1 MKVTVENGENQ
12 QVTLTIE
19 VEAAEVN
26 KAVDQACKRL
36 ANRVSIPGFR
46 KGKAPRMIVER
57 HVGKDAVLQEAFD
70 IVAPK
75 ALSKAFD
82 EQKIDPVTRPSVDI
96 ETLEEGK
103 DLVFKATV
111 TPRPE
116 VKLGDYKGLNV
127 PKNEVN
133 ITDEDV
139 EKQLKT
145 FQDRQG
151 KLVDAPE
158 GAEVKD
164 GDFTTL
170 DFKGF
175 VDGEAFD
182 GGEGKD
188 YPLQIGSNSFIP
200 GFEDQLVGAKIGEE
214 RDVNVKFPEEYQA
227 EELAGKDA
235 TFKIKLHE
243 VQYKE
248 LPELDDDFAKD
259 VSEYDTLDELKDSI
273 RKGIETNHEK
283 QADQK
288 VENDLIDQV
297 VGGMKAEIPDAM
309 IESRIEELVQDF
321 QYRISQQGLKL
332 EQYLQYMGMTM
343 EQFKEQFR
351 EQADKQVK
359 MRLAMEAVVAKES
372 IEATEEEFEAEIKRI
387 ADAYQMEADKVKSL
401 VDAAAVKKDLAV
413 NKAID
418 FVKSKANIV
427 AGAAEEKKP
436 AKKTTRKTT
445 KKAAAKQDEE
455 PKEEENKGE

>member
-127 PKNEVN
+127 PKNEVS

-214 RDVNVKFPEEYQA
+214 RDVNVKFPEEYHA
-227 EELAGKDA
+227 KELAGKDA
-235 TFKIKLHE
+235 TFKCTIRSIKT
-243 VQYKE
+243 KE
-248 LPELDDDFAKD
+248 LPAIDDELAKK
-259 VSEYDTLDELKDSI
+259 VSKFETLDELKADI
-273 RKGIETNHEK
+273 RKNLEENAERTAEN
-283 QADQK
+283 DQK
-288 VENDLIDQV
+288 S
-297 VGGMKAEIPDAM
+297 AA
-309 IESRIEELVQDF
+309 IEMLRTTSR
-321 QYRISQQGLKL
+321 S
-332 EQYLQYMGMTM
+332 TS
-343 EQFKEQFR
+343 
-351 EQADKQVK
+351 
-359 MRLAMEAVVAKES
+359 RLS
-372 IEATEEEFEAEIKRI
+372 
-387 ADAYQMEADKVKSL
+387 
-401 VDAAAVKKDLAV
+401 
-413 NKAID
+413 
-418 FVKSKANIV
+418 
-427 AGAAEEKKP
+427 
-436 AKKTTRKTT
+436 
-445 KKAAAKQDEE
+445 
-455 PKEEENKGE
+455 

>member
-103 DLVFKATV
+103 DLVFKATG

-127 PKNEVN
+127 PKNEVS

-214 RDVNVKFPEEYQA
+214 RDVNVKFPEEYHA
-227 EELAGKDA
+227 KELAGKDA
-235 TFKIKLHE
+235 TFKCTIRSIKT
-243 VQYKE
+243 KE
-248 LPELDDDFAKD
+248 LPAIDDELAKK
-259 VSEYDTLDELKDSI
+259 VSKFETLDELKADI
-273 RKGIETNHEK
+273 RKNLEENAERTAEN
-283 QADQK
+283 DQK
-288 VENDLIDQV
+288 SAAIEMATNNITVDIPAVMIDNRV
-297 VGGMKAEIPDAM
+297 TAM
-309 IESRIEELVQDF
+309 IQEMAMRLE
-321 QYRISQQGLKL
+321 QQGMKL
-332 EQYLQYMGMTM
+332 EQYLQYAGTDIAKLR
-343 EQFKEQFR
+343 EQYRETAEKNVKTDLMLEEVAKAEDIKVEAKDLDEEVAAMAAAYGATPQQVQKIIKEQG
-351 EQADKQVK
+351 
-359 MRLAMEAVVAKES
+359 
-372 IEATEEEFEAEIKRI
+372 RI
-387 ADAYQMEADKVKSL
+387 G
-401 VDAAAVKKDLAV
+401 DLAASV
-413 NKAID
+413 LR
-418 FVKSKANIV
+418 
-427 AGAAEEKKP
+427 
-436 AKKTTRKTT
+436 KKT
-445 KKAAAKQDEE
+445 AQFIIDNIAK
-455 PKEEENKGE
+455 

>member
-19 VEAAEVN
+19 VEAAEIN
-26 KAVDQACKRL
+26 KAVEQACKRL

-200 GFEDQLVGAKIGEE
+200 GFEDQLVGTKIGEE
-214 RDVNVKFPEEYQA
+214 RDVNVKFPEEYHA
-227 EELAGKDA
+227 KELAGKDA
-235 TFKIKLHE
+235 TFKCTIRSIKT
-243 VQYKE
+243 KE
-248 LPELDDDFAKD
+248 LPAIDDELAKK
-259 VSEYDTLDELKDSI
+259 VSKFETLDELKADI
-273 RKGIETNHEK
+273 RKNLEENAERTAEN
-283 QADQK
+283 DQK
-288 VENDLIDQV
+288 SAAIEMATNNITVDIPAVMIDNRV
-297 VGGMKAEIPDAM
+297 TAM
-309 IESRIEELVQDF
+309 IQEMAMRLE
-321 QYRISQQGLKL
+321 QQGMKL
-332 EQYLQYMGMTM
+332 EQYLQYAGTDIAKLR
-343 EQFKEQFR
+343 EQYRETAEKNVKTDLMLEEVAKAEDIKVEAKDLDEEVAAMAAAYGATPQQVQKIIKEQG
-351 EQADKQVK
+351 
-359 MRLAMEAVVAKES
+359 
-372 IEATEEEFEAEIKRI
+372 RI
-387 ADAYQMEADKVKSL
+387 G
-401 VDAAAVKKDLAV
+401 DLAASV
-413 NKAID
+413 LR
-418 FVKSKANIV
+418 
-427 AGAAEEKKP
+427 
-436 AKKTTRKTT
+436 KKT
-445 KKAAAKQDEE
+445 AQFIIDNIAK
-455 PKEEENKGE
+455 

>member
-26 KAVDQACKRL
+26 KAVEQACKRL

-200 GFEDQLVGAKIGEE
+200 GFEDQLVGAKIGDE
-214 RDVNVKFPEEYQA
+214 RDVNVKFPEEYHA
-227 EELAGKDA
+227 KELAGKDA
-235 TFKIKLHE
+235 TFKCTIRSIKT
-243 VQYKE
+243 KE
-248 LPELDDDFAKD
+248 LPAIDDELAKK
-259 VSEYDTLDELKDSI
+259 VSKFETLDELKADI
-273 RKGIETNHEK
+273 RKNLEENAERTAEN
-283 QADQK
+283 DQK
-288 VENDLIDQV
+288 SAAIEMATNNITVDIPAVMIDNRV
-297 VGGMKAEIPDAM
+297 TAM
-309 IESRIEELVQDF
+309 IQEMAMRLE
-321 QYRISQQGLKL
+321 QQGMKL
-332 EQYLQYMGMTM
+332 EQYLQYAGTDIAKLR
-343 EQFKEQFR
+343 EQYRETAEKNVKTDLMLEEVAKAENIKVEAKDLDEEVAAMAAAYGATPQQVQKIIKEQG
-351 EQADKQVK
+351 
-359 MRLAMEAVVAKES
+359 
-372 IEATEEEFEAEIKRI
+372 RI
-387 ADAYQMEADKVKSL
+387 G
-401 VDAAAVKKDLAV
+401 DLAASV
-413 NKAID
+413 LR
-418 FVKSKANIV
+418 
-427 AGAAEEKKP
+427 
-436 AKKTTRKTT
+436 KKT
-445 KKAAAKQDEE
+445 AQFIIDNIAK
-455 PKEEENKGE
+455 

>member
-26 KAVDQACKRL
+26 KAVEQACKRL

-151 KLVDAPE
+151 KLVDASE

-214 RDVNVKFPEEYQA
+214 RDVNVKFPEEYHA
-227 EELAGKDA
+227 KELAGKDA
-235 TFKIKLHE
+235 TFKCTIRSIKT
-243 VQYKE
+243 KE
-248 LPELDDDFAKD
+248 LPAIDDELAKK
-259 VSEYDTLDELKDSI
+259 VSKFETLDELKADI
-273 RKGIETNHEK
+273 RKNLEENAERTAEN
-283 QADQK
+283 DQK
-288 VENDLIDQV
+288 SAAIEMATNNITVDIPAVMIDNRV
-297 VGGMKAEIPDAM
+297 TAM
-309 IESRIEELVQDF
+309 IQEMAMRLE
-321 QYRISQQGLKL
+321 QQGMKL
-332 EQYLQYMGMTM
+332 EQYLQYAGTDIAKLR
-343 EQFKEQFR
+343 EQYRETAEKNVKTDLMLEEVAKAENIKVEAKDLDEEVAAMAAAYGATPQQVQKIIKEQG
-351 EQADKQVK
+351 
-359 MRLAMEAVVAKES
+359 
-372 IEATEEEFEAEIKRI
+372 RI
-387 ADAYQMEADKVKSL
+387 G
-401 VDAAAVKKDLAV
+401 DLAASV
-413 NKAID
+413 LR
-418 FVKSKANIV
+418 
-427 AGAAEEKKP
+427 
-436 AKKTTRKTT
+436 KKT
-445 KKAAAKQDEE
+445 AQFIIDNIAK
-455 PKEEENKGE
+455 

>member
-26 KAVDQACKRL
+26 KAVEQACKRL

-46 KGKAPRMIVER
+46 KGKAPRIIVER

-214 RDVNVKFPEEYQA
+214 RDVNVKFPEEYHA
-227 EELAGKDA
+227 KELAGKDA
-235 TFKIKLHE
+235 TFKCTIRSIKT
-243 VQYKE
+243 KE
-248 LPELDDDFAKD
+248 LPAIDDELAKK
-259 VSEYDTLDELKDSI
+259 VSKFETLDELKADI
-273 RKGIETNHEK
+273 RKNLEENAERTAEN
-283 QADQK
+283 DQK
-288 VENDLIDQV
+288 SAAIEMATNNITVDIPAVMIDNRV
-297 VGGMKAEIPDAM
+297 TAM
-309 IESRIEELVQDF
+309 IQEMAMRLE
-321 QYRISQQGLKL
+321 QQGMKL
-332 EQYLQYMGMTM
+332 EQYLQYAGTDIAKLR
-343 EQFKEQFR
+343 EQYRETAEKNVKTDLMLEEVAKAEDIKVEAKDLDEEVAAMAAAYGATPQQVQKIIKEQG
-351 EQADKQVK
+351 
-359 MRLAMEAVVAKES
+359 
-372 IEATEEEFEAEIKRI
+372 RI
-387 ADAYQMEADKVKSL
+387 G
-401 VDAAAVKKDLAV
+401 DLAASV
-413 NKAID
+413 LR
-418 FVKSKANIV
+418 
-427 AGAAEEKKP
+427 
-436 AKKTTRKTT
+436 KKT
-445 KKAAAKQDEE
+445 AQFIIDNIAK
-455 PKEEENKGE
+455 

>member
-46 KGKAPRMIVER
+46 KGKAPRLIVER

-214 RDVNVKFPEEYQA
+214 RDVNVKFPEEYHA
-227 EELAGKDA
+227 KELAGKDA
-235 TFKIKLHE
+235 TFKCTIRSIKT
-243 VQYKE
+243 KE
-248 LPELDDDFAKD
+248 LPAIDDELAKK
-259 VSEYDTLDELKDSI
+259 VSKFETLDELKADI
-273 RKGIETNHEK
+273 RKNLEENAERTAEN
-283 QADQK
+283 DQK
-288 VENDLIDQV
+288 SAAIEMATNNITVDIPAVMIDNRV
-297 VGGMKAEIPDAM
+297 TAM
-309 IESRIEELVQDF
+309 IQEMAMRLE
-321 QYRISQQGLKL
+321 QQGMKL
-332 EQYLQYMGMTM
+332 EQYLQYAGTDIAKLR
-343 EQFKEQFR
+343 EQYRETAEKNVKTDLMLEEVAKAEDIKVEAKDLDEEVAAMAAAYGATPQQVQKIIKEQG
-351 EQADKQVK
+351 
-359 MRLAMEAVVAKES
+359 
-372 IEATEEEFEAEIKRI
+372 RI
-387 ADAYQMEADKVKSL
+387 G
-401 VDAAAVKKDLAV
+401 DLAASV
-413 NKAID
+413 LR
-418 FVKSKANIV
+418 
-427 AGAAEEKKP
+427 
-436 AKKTTRKTT
+436 KKT
-445 KKAAAKQDEE
+445 AQFIIDNIAK
-455 PKEEENKGE
+455 

>member
-26 KAVDQACKRL
+26 KAVEQACKRL

-214 RDVNVKFPEEYQA
+214 RDVNVKFPEEYHA
-227 EELAGKDA
+227 KELAGKDA
-235 TFKIKLHE
+235 TFKCTIRSIKT
-243 VQYKE
+243 KE
-248 LPELDDDFAKD
+248 LPAIDDELAKK
-259 VSEYDTLDELKDSI
+259 VSKFETLDELKADI
-273 RKGIETNHEK
+273 RKNLEENAERTAEN
-283 QADQK
+283 DQK
-288 VENDLIDQV
+288 SAAIEMATNNITVDIPAVMIDNRV
-297 VGGMKAEIPDAM
+297 TAM
-309 IESRIEELVQDF
+309 IQEMAMRLE
-321 QYRISQQGLKL
+321 QQGMKL
-332 EQYLQYMGMTM
+332 EQYLQYAGTDIAKLRGQYRETAEKNVKTDLMLEEVAKAENIKVEAKDLDEEVAAMAAAYGATP
-343 EQFKEQFR
+343 QQVQKIIKEQG
-351 EQADKQVK
+351 
-359 MRLAMEAVVAKES
+359 
-372 IEATEEEFEAEIKRI
+372 RI
-387 ADAYQMEADKVKSL
+387 G
-401 VDAAAVKKDLAV
+401 DLAASV
-413 NKAID
+413 LR
-418 FVKSKANIV
+418 
-427 AGAAEEKKP
+427 
-436 AKKTTRKTT
+436 KKT
-445 KKAAAKQDEE
+445 AQFIIDNIAK
-455 PKEEENKGE
+455 

>member
-214 RDVNVKFPEEYQA
+214 RDVNVKFPEEYHA
-227 EELAGKDA
+227 KELAGKDA
-235 TFKIKLHE
+235 TFKCTIRSIKT
-243 VQYKE
+243 KE
-248 LPELDDDFAKD
+248 LPAIDDELAKK
-259 VSEYDTLDELKDSI
+259 VSKFETLDEFKADI
-273 RKGIETNHEK
+273 RKNLEENAERTAEN
-283 QADQK
+283 DQK
-288 VENDLIDQV
+288 SAAIEMATNNITVDIPAVMIDNRV
-297 VGGMKAEIPDAM
+297 TAM
-309 IESRIEELVQDF
+309 IQEMAMRLE
-321 QYRISQQGLKL
+321 QQGMKL
-332 EQYLQYMGMTM
+332 EQYLQYAGTDIAKLR
-343 EQFKEQFR
+343 EQYRETAEKNVKTDLMLEEVAKAEDIKVEAKDLDEEVAAMAAAYGATPQQVQKIIKEQG
-351 EQADKQVK
+351 
-359 MRLAMEAVVAKES
+359 
-372 IEATEEEFEAEIKRI
+372 RI
-387 ADAYQMEADKVKSL
+387 G
-401 VDAAAVKKDLAV
+401 DLAASV
-413 NKAID
+413 LR
-418 FVKSKANIV
+418 
-427 AGAAEEKKP
+427 
-436 AKKTTRKTT
+436 KKT
-445 KKAAAKQDEE
+445 AQFIIDNIAK
-455 PKEEENKGE
+455 